1 MENWELCLQELAA
14 NLELSKYF
22 SFFSDFS
29 VVFGFVI
36 YYVRLFLKD
45 PQNQFVHLYIYL
57 YFFLVFLMSCSRQQ
71 SADSKAI
78 RVFLKFLDCA
88 Q

>member
-22 SFFSDFS
+22 SFFPDFL
-29 VVFGFVI
+29 VIFGFVL

-45 PQNQFVHLYIYL
+45 PQNQFVHLYI
-57 YFFLVFLMSCSRQQ
+57 FVFSIFGELLTTAVC
-71 SADSKAI
+71 
-78 RVFLKFLDCA
+78 
-88 Q
+88 